1 MTKIQNDVPTPNT
14 EDEHELGQAP
24 EYSIAESADV
34 TSNVTADDFYPEYLL
49 TRFTLLPQSPECIDG
64 LPESF
69 AIISAYATTG
79 ESWSEEKNKAAD
91 ARLFHALMKTG
102 HTPVRVRAYSP
113 ETAHEE
119 PSWCVEIPWNDA
131 CNIGLMFKQDA
142 IYYVTGNDLFVTFCD
157 DRRSLVRVNP
167 FDRHLDNI

>member
-102 HTPVRVRAYSP
+102 PPCQSSSIFTRNS
-113 ETAHEE
+113 
-119 PSWCVEIPWNDA
+119 S
-131 CNIGLMFKQDA
+131 
-142 IYYVTGNDLFVTFCD
+142 
-157 DRRSLVRVNP
+157 
-167 FDRHLDNI
+167 